1 MNIIVTVVLV
11 VVQVKG
17 AERCQVVLDP
27 NGCQL
32 SACRKQCLQT
42 HNGNGVCVD
51 KSGSGSYLCVCFFN
65 CPLNKP

>member
-32 SACRKQCLQT
+32 SACRQQLMSSDSQWKR
-42 HNGNGVCVD
+42 
-51 KSGSGSYLCVCFFN
+51 SLC
-65 CPLNKP
+65 